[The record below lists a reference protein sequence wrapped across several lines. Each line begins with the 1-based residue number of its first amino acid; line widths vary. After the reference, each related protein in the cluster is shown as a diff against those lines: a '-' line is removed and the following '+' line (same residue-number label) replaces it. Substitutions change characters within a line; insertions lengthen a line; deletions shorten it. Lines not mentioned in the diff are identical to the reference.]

1 MIRNL
6 IQIAAKRTNQ
16 IGGRKNALPSALNS
30 QNKKIFY
37 QLFSSESVN
46 NNEAPELKMEN
57 ILREELG
64 ADHVK
69 IEDISGGCGSMYKMF
84 VVSEEFE
91 GLNKIKQHRL
101 VQRALASEI
110 ADMHGLILD
119 TMPAS
124 KYSETE

>member
-6 IQIAAKRTNQ
+6 IQVAAKRSNH

-124 KYSETE
+124 KYSEN

>member
-6 IQIAAKRTNQ
+6 IQVVAKRSNH

-30 QNKKIFY
+30 QNKNFY

-124 KYSETE
+124 KYSEN

>member
-6 IQIAAKRTNQ
+6 IQVAAKRSNH

-30 QNKKIFY
+30 QNKNFY

-69 IEDISGGCGSMYKMF
+69 IEDISGGWRSMYKRF
-84 VVSEEFE
+84 VVSEECE
-91 GLNKIKQHRL
+91 WLNKIRQHRL

-124 KYSETE
+124 KYSEN

>member
-6 IQIAAKRTNQ
+6 IQVAAKRTKQ

-30 QNKKIFY
+30 QNKNFY

-124 KYSETE
+124 KYSEN